1 MSLVPTLEI
10 SVSSC
15 NNWNSISPY
24 VTKLTINEGVCN
36 DVTSAFSISG
46 FIYLKSLVV
55 KKNSM
60 KNLNSLTIENNLRL
74 ERIVTEDSNSCC
86 STGAFNYVNSVII
99 RSLIDLIQLIRSS
112 SINNIHYRRGFIL
125 SHNIIEF
132 DWFDWFDST
141 HSIFLN

>member
-1 MSLVPTLEI
+1 MSLVPTLEV
-10 SVSSC
+10 SVSNC

-46 FIYLKSLVV
+46 FVYLKSLVV

-74 ERIVTEDSNSCC
+74 ESFVTEDGDRGYSEIDSEN
-86 STGAFNYVNSVII
+86 TGAFYYVNSMTI
-99 RSLIDLIQLIRSS
+99 RSLIDLIT
-112 SINNIHYRRGFIL
+112 FI
-125 SHNIIEF
+125 
-132 DWFDWFDST
+132 
-141 HSIFLN
+141 